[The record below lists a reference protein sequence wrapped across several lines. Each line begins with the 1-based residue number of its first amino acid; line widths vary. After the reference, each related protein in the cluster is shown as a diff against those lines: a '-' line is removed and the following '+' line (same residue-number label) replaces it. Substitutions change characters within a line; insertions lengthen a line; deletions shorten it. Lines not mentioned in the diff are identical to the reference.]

1 MADRAPSKD
10 DEENDDRGAEE
21 EPSSDIEEQT
31 PEGVKAEKERARATE
46 KKARDANALV
56 ANIQRVRP
64 RALSKFEETTCGAI
78 AAGTS
83 EVSVAA
89 LQRAAKSLGLSI
101 TLPRAVRVES
111 EASEATAK
119 RLRKEALE
127 LPTTRRFKQRQQELL
142 DDAAE
147 LDRERFAASRRA
159 HAAFLIQQ
167 VWRQKNMPELVVSA
181 KPTVEER
188 AASLSEAASLSPGSI
203 HRMSSAA
210 LKAVL
215 KENGKRQTGT
225 RQELEERVG
234 DLVNAPMAGTSTTR
248 VGSAKRKKK
257 ANATHLEIGG
267 GGSGSASE
275 NEQPE
280 NGDEVADHGTTVEN
294 AILPFAP
301 GSSSIDLGMPRLR
314 RL

>member
-31 PEGVKAEKERARATE
+31 PEGEKAEKERARATE
-46 KKARDANALV
+46 NEAREANALV

-127 LPTTRRFKQRQQELL
+127 LPTTRRFKETTGATRRCRGARSGALHRL
-142 DDAAE
+142 
-147 LDRERFAASRRA
+147 RRA

-167 VWRQKNMPELVVSA
+167 VWRQKNMPER
-181 KPTVEER
+181 VEKK
-188 AASLSEAASLSPGSI
+188 SYSI
-203 HRMSSAA
+203 
-210 LKAVL
+210 VC
-215 KENGKRQTGT
+215 
-225 RQELEERVG
+225 
-234 DLVNAPMAGTSTTR
+234 
-248 VGSAKRKKK
+248 
-257 ANATHLEIGG
+257 
-267 GGSGSASE
+267 
-275 NEQPE
+275 
-280 NGDEVADHGTTVEN
+280 
-294 AILPFAP
+294 
-301 GSSSIDLGMPRLR
+301 
-314 RL
+314 